1 MSDHSC
7 TIAAGTPSWSAEV
20 SLLTPVRRRGVEIL
34 DEDRDPVL
42 QRRSHRD
49 IALANRLFG
58 GIHAVQA
65 ELAPWLR
72 SSGATAT
79 LLDVGT
85 GTGDIPERLRRF
97 AATHNVSLQVFGLDG
112 RFELV
117 KATREFPVAG
127 VLGDALAL
135 PFATGSFDFVI
146 ASQVL
151 HHFEAGDAIQLVREM
166 HRVSRRRV
174 VVADLRRSWVAV
186 AGLWLVSFPL
196 GFHRVSRH
204 DGVVSILRGF
214 EANEL
219 RDLIC
224 KATGQTPEVRRR
236 TGWRVTASW
245 TPEPDGGGRRADG
258 R

>member
-1 MSDHSC
+1 M
-7 TIAAGTPSWSAEV
+7 AF
-20 SLLTPVRRRGVEIL
+20 LTPARRRGVEWL
-34 DEDRDPVL
+34 DVDRDPAL

-65 ELAPWLR
+65 ELLPWFGKSG
-72 SSGATAT
+72 SSAT

-85 GTGDIPERLRRF
+85 GTGDIPERLRK
-97 AATHNVSLQVFGLDG
+97 AAASREVALHVFGLDG

-117 KATREFPVAG
+117 KATREWPVAG
-127 VLGDALAL
+127 VAGDALAL
-135 PFATGSFDFVI
+135 PFAARSFDFVI

-151 HHFEAGDAIQLVREM
+151 HHFSFDEGLQLVSEM
-166 HRVSRRRV
+166 QRVAKRRV
-174 VVADLRRSWVAV
+174 VIADLRRSWLAV

-214 EANEL
+214 EASEL
-219 RDLIC
+219 RELVRRSVGI
-224 KATGQTPEVRRR
+224 TPDVRRR
-236 TGWRVTASW
+236 IGWRVTASW
-245 TPEPDGGGRRADG
+245 NPDGKRESGDG
-258 R
+258 Q

>member
-1 MSDHSC
+1 V
-7 TIAAGTPSWSAEV
+7 A
-20 SLLTPVRRRGVEIL
+20 LLTPARRRGVEWL
-34 DEDRDPVL
+34 DEDRDPAL

-72 SSGATAT
+72 GAGASAT

-85 GTGDIPERLRRF
+85 GTGDIPDRLRRF
-97 AATHNVSLQVFGLDG
+97 AASHDVALEVFGLDG
-112 RFELV
+112 RVELV

-127 VLGDALAL
+127 VAGDALAL
-135 PFATGSFDFVI
+135 PFAAGAFDFVI

-151 HHFEAGDAIQLVREM
+151 HHFAFDEAVQLVREM
-166 HRVSRRRV
+166 HRVAKRRV
-174 VVADLRRSWVAV
+174 VIADLRRSWLAV

-196 GFHRVSRH
+196 GFHKVSRH

-214 EANEL
+214 EVSEL
-219 RDLIC
+219 RELVRR
-224 KATGQTPEVRRR
+224 AVGVTPEVRRR
-236 TGWRVTASW
+236 AGWRLTASW
-245 TPEPDGGGRRADG
+245 ERDGMGGERTGDSR
-258 R
+258 